1 MMQTNDRTPFGKR
14 LVEARELAGFS
25 QIEAAKAIGMSQ
37 GTLAEAEVSG
47 KRSGYTSQLAALYKV
62 SPVWLATGKGTKEIN
77 SLGNELAGFQ
87 LVNPDRVHQV
97 PVVGKGMGGFPDRM
111 FTDEGRPTNG
121 HDEYAEVMSAD
132 KSAFVARVDGD
143 SMYPRFMNGDYALVE
158 PATEPELEDDVLL
171 KLSSGEVMLKRL
183 LSRKNGILLGSYN
196 EPQTYR
202 YNEEEIVWMYYVAH
216 PVPARK
222 IKSRV

>member
-1 MMQTNDRTPFGKR
+1 
-14 LVEARELAGFS
+14 
-25 QIEAAKAIGMSQ
+25 
-37 GTLAEAEVSG
+37 
-47 KRSGYTSQLAALYKV
+47 
-62 SPVWLATGKGTKEIN
+62 
-77 SLGNELAGFQ
+77 
-87 LVNPDRVHQV
+87 
-97 PVVGKGMGGFPDRM
+97 MGGFPDRM
-111 FTDEGRPTNG
+111 FTDEGRSTNG

-158 PATEPELEDDVLL
+158 PNTEPELEDDVLL